1 MARNEPAEIYQFRA
15 VLRAISPLIW
25 RRLLVRSDSTLAAL
39 HEILQVAFGWEDVHL
54 NRFEIRGR
62 GYEVYR
68 DGGGMTGIDAEEVR
82 LCDLHL
88 RPLERF
94 DYEYDFGDGWIHDI
108 RLERVLPTDPKM
120 TYPTCVAGK
129 CAAPPEDCGGPYVF
143 MSNRARYCDIGS
155 GESREDLNDWVD
167 TNDLDDEEL
176 EILGRYHPDR
186 FDRRAINRA
195 LAQLSAESTEGD
207 RREVHDSDVD

>member
-1 MARNEPAEIYQFRA
+1 M
-15 VLRAISPLIW
+15 LRAISPLIW
-25 RRLLVRSDSTLAAL
+25 RRLLVRSESTLADL

-68 DGGGMTGIDAEEVR
+68 DGGGMTGIDAEDVR
-82 LCDLHL
+82 LCDLNV
-88 RPLERF
+88 RCLERF

-108 RLERVLPTDPKM
+108 RLEKVLPADPKM
-120 TYPTCVAGK
+120 IYPTCVAGK

-155 GESREDLNDWVD
+155 GESREDLDDWGGIPTTSMMRSLRSSAGTTRISLTD
-167 TNDLDDEEL
+167 ARSIGPSRSWLQGHMK
-176 EILGRYHPDR
+176 EI
-186 FDRRAINRA
+186 AVA
-195 LAQLSAESTEGD
+195 LCTT
-207 RREVHDSDVD
+207 